1 MPPNSAPK
9 PNSAPMISNAK
20 TNHVEPSILM
30 FLFLHKFCED
40 TIRLESHLRKSSF
53 ILFAHF
59 FPGSR
64 RKILLLR
71 QYSSLL
77 QFIGNVAIRLI
88 DLLRRH
94 FLEHRLL
101 SSHGALTAL
110 SLTSVSTSCESSTS
124 AEVGASFSRCSS
136 GNQGKLSVV
145 CRAPVRKCIGL
156 VPGLFA
162 SLYACAFSPRG

>member
-101 SSHGALTAL
+101 SSHCALTAL

-124 AEVGASFSRCSS
+124 ADVGVPFNGLSS

-145 CRAPVRKCIGL
+145 RRAAGSKRMGL
-156 VPGLFA
+156 YPGLFA
-162 SLYACAFSPRG
+162 WFHSCNFSPGW